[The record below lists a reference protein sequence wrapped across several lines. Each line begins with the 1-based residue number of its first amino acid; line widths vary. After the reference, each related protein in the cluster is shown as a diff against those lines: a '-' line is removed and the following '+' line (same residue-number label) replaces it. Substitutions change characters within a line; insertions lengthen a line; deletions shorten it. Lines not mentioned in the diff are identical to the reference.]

1 MTPSTDLVDGQ
12 AVRID
17 GWTSGTGARTGV
29 QVLQCGLQPSFATCR
44 SLTDPTSEPPEPG
57 PDGSL
62 TIDLRVWQV
71 IATEQGDIDC
81 RAPIGGSRCVL
92 VATTRPSETLDT
104 VWAAHARSPSTRR
117 PRRLRRRPWRSPP
130 PPIWAT

>member
-1 MTPSTDLVDGQ
+1 M
-12 AVRID
+12 
-17 GWTSGTGARTGV
+17 
-29 QVLQCGLQPSFATCR
+29 QVLQCGPQPSFATCR

-57 PDGSL
+57 LDGSL

-104 VWAAHARSPSTRR
+104 VWAAHAPLAFDEEAPPAPAPTVEVTSTDLGDVTELTVRGRTSRR
-117 PRRLRRRPWRSPP
+117 ARRCG
-130 PPIWAT
+130 